1 MYKRILVPLDGSKM
15 AEEVIPHAI
24 TLATEC
30 TVESAEV
37 VLLMVFE
44 VPHISPYHPGV
55 SMPLNW
61 EKQIKQI
68 TDDAKKTARSYLND
82 VKKRFKNTG
91 IKVRVE
97 VMEGEPADKIIEY
110 NNKNSFDVIVM
121 VTHGRSWAKR
131 WAFGS
136 VADKVLHGVTNP
148 ILLVRAH

>member
-1 MYKRILVPLDGSKM
+1 MYKKILVPLDGSEL
-15 AEEVIPHAI
+15 AEGVLPHVI

-30 TVESAEV
+30 TVEEAEV

-44 VPHISPYHPGV
+44 LPHISAYHPGV

-61 EKQIKQI
+61 EEQIKQMAAD
-68 TDDAKKTARSYLND
+68 TRKAARKYLSD
-82 VKKRFKNTG
+82 VKKRLKNTG
-91 IKVRVE
+91 IKVRYE
-97 VMEGEPADKIIEY
+97 VMEGDPAEKIVEY

-121 VTHGRSWAKR
+121 VTHGRSGAKR
-131 WAFGS
+131 WAYGS

>member
-1 MYKRILVPLDGSKM
+1 MYKKILVPLDGSKL
-15 AEEVIPHAI
+15 AEEVIPHVI

-30 TVESAEV
+30 TIESAEV

-44 VPHISPYHPGV
+44 LPHISAFHPGV

-61 EKQIKQI
+61 EEQLKQIS
-68 TDDAKKTARSYLND
+68 TDARKAARDYLTD
-82 VKKRFKNTG
+82 VKKRFKDTG

-97 VMEGEPADKIIEY
+97 VMEGDPADRIVEY
-110 NNKNSFDVIVM
+110 NNKNNFDVIVM
-121 VTHGRSWAKR
+121 VTHGRSGARR
-131 WAFGS
+131 WAYGS